1 MRIEYERY
9 STLMS
14 TVNEMF
20 RGKYIDVYEAE
31 RQRTPE
37 GRKITFGVN
46 WGAVGTTTPT
56 EAREFADNLKDAAA
70 ITELLNRMEI
80 VYYYDE
86 NDPEADWD
94 ALAEEIKKAI
104 NRLSRWHLADAL
116 TIK

>member
-1 MRIEYERY
+1 MRVEYERY
-9 STLMS
+9 STLMT

-20 RGKYIDVYEAE
+20 SGKYINVYEAE

-46 WGAVGTTTPT
+46 WGAVGTTTPAG
-56 EAREFADNLKDAAA
+56 AREFADNLKDAAA
-70 ITELLNRMEI
+70 IAELLNRMEI

-86 NDPEADWD
+86 NEPEADWD

-104 NRLSRWHLADAL
+104 NLLSRWALTDAL